1 MDVTLQAAIRSGD
14 SVAMSELLSA
24 GASPDHR
31 DRDGRTPLMIASGL
45 GRLRPVALLLAAGAD
60 VFTVEPHMGATA
72 LHKAAQSGDAGVI
85 GLLLDHGAFVD
96 QQSPRLGHT
105 PLMDAVQHKH
115 EAAVELLLA
124 RGARTTIRNHWQETA
139 LDLALQDGA
148 HSIAGLLRARDVAD
162 AGRLRALPLPA
173 AVKAGDLAE
182 VERLIAAGAL
192 LDERTPAVG
201 GHDDDY
207 TALGLAARDG
217 RTEIVRV
224 LRGAGADPRQ
234 LNGLMGA
241 TPGHEAAFA
250 GHAEVLRVLTASG
263 GTGAPALDLDA
274 QGAYNG
280 FTALHDAVW
289 HGHGEAA
296 RVLVDAGARLDLRSH
311 TGHTPRQLA
320 LRYSYDDIAAFLA
333 DAERHDSGT
342 DFPHE

>member
-1 MDVTLQAAIRSGD
+1 MDVTLQAAIRAGD
-14 SVAMSELLSA
+14 AVAVGELLSA
-24 GASPDHR
+24 GANPDHR
-31 DRDGRTPLMIASGL
+31 DHDGRTPLMTASGL
-45 GRLRPVALLLAAGAD
+45 GRPLLVALLLEGGAD

-72 LHKAAQSGDAGVI
+72 LHKAAQSGDADVI
-85 GLLLDHGAFVD
+85 GLLLDHGALVD

-115 EAAVELLLA
+115 EAVVELLLA

-148 HSIAGLLRARDVAD
+148 HSIAGLLRARDEED
-162 AGRLRALPLPA
+162 AGRVRALTLPA

-182 VERLIAAGAL
+182 VERLIAAGVP
-192 LDERTPAVG
+192 LDERTPMVG

-217 RTEIVRV
+217 RTGMVRV
-224 LRGAGADPRQ
+224 LRDAGADPRR
-234 LNGLMGA
+234 LNGLMKA
-241 TPGHEAAFA
+241 TPGHEAAFG
-250 GHAEVLRVLTASG
+250 GHAEVLRVLTAAG
-263 GTGAPALDLDA
+263 RNGAPTLDLDA

-311 TGHTPRQLA
+311 TGQTPRQLA
-320 LRYSYDDIAAFLA
+320 LHYGYDDLAAFLA
-333 DAERHDSGT
+333 DAEGHRHERKSA
-342 DFPHE
+342 HE

>member
-1 MDVTLQAAIRSGD
+1 
-14 SVAMSELLSA
+14 MSELLSA